1 MLLQI
6 TLFGA
11 SGLDQTC
18 IGPNQIILLIHNVIQ
33 AALALVGAVAIIY
46 IVWAG
51 IRYMMAAGEEAAMNV
66 AKKSIQWSV
75 IGLLV
80 VILSNMLVG
89 FVATQVLNSSNTSN
103 VRIANNALTGPEI
116 SSETLG
122 SWCTGSTTTTNT
134 TIPPPAQ

>member
-1 MLLQI
+1 MLFAI
-6 TLFGA
+6 TLFG
-11 SGLDQTC
+11 SGGLDQTC
-18 IGPNQIILLIHNVIQ
+18 IGPNQIILLIQTVIKV
-33 AALALVGAVAIIY
+33 ALALVGAVAIIY

-51 IRYMMAAGEEAAMNV
+51 IRYMMAGGEEAAMNV

-89 FVATQVLNSSNTSN
+89 FVATQVLNSNTSG
-103 VRIANNALTGPEI
+103 VKITNNAWSGPVI